1 MAPGSGPTH
10 HVEMVC
16 RVCDPHG
23 PHRLRNP
30 RLLLPAVAL
39 ALLLLG
45 PLLPFATPLRAMA
58 PLLGVALLFARLS
71 LRLGPRTGTLEL
83 GAGRVTLRA
92 GPLSQTIRAADVRA
106 ASTTRTPRGV
116 ALALVRREV
125 GSRPLLLEVDRFE
138 QLEEIRK
145 SLKLGY
151 LGFGEISWPARAGAG
166 RVFSAAASLLLGV
179 GWGVMALAAACGNAA
194 LVLTLALAAVP
205 LSGLVLLAT
214 AIPWSARP
222 RVSLTPHAV
231 RLVDG
236 TGVSSI
242 SYGDVV
248 GVDGEADGQT
258 ARRPFL
264 RSPRALVL
272 RTDAGHVAV
281 PTEEL
286 LAEERE
292 HLRSQ
297 IECAVERAH
306 GYGPP
311 PPEVP
316 PPLSRLAPHGEPTRA
331 WLERVDAAAASLGEG
346 GAYRQ
351 TELRTED
358 LWWALESPDA
368 PASLRMA
375 AARVLARVAPAEA
388 RVRIAH
394 VLDSERDLATRVR
407 ICAGLEEN
415 LDAVAQT
422 LDRLDRGWLA
432 R

>member
-1 MAPGSGPTH
+1 MAPAPTPTH
-10 HVEMVC
+10 DVEMVC

-30 RLLLPAVAL
+30 RLLLPALAL

-45 PLLPFATPLRAMA
+45 PLLPFAAPVRAMA
-58 PLLGVALLFARLS
+58 PLLGIALLFARLS

-83 GAGRVTLRA
+83 LADRVTLRA

-106 ASTTRTPRGV
+106 ASTTRTPGGV

-125 GSRPLLLEVDRFE
+125 GSRPLLLEVDRVE
-138 QLEEIRK
+138 QLEEIRR

-151 LGFGEISWPARAGAG
+151 LGFGEISWPARAGAARIFG
-166 RVFSAAASLLLGV
+166 AAPSLLLGL
-179 GWGVMALAAACGNAA
+179 GWGVMAVAAACGNAA
-194 LVLTLALAAVP
+194 LVLALALAAVP
-205 LSGLVLLAT
+205 LSGLALLAT
-214 AIPWSARP
+214 AIPWSPRP
-222 RVSLTPHAV
+222 RLSLTPHAV
-231 RLVDG
+231 NLVDG
-236 TGVSSI
+236 TGVSSV
-242 SYGDVV
+242 SYGDIVAV
-248 GVDGEADGQT
+248 RGH
-258 ARRPFL
+258 FL
-264 RSPRALVL
+264 RSPRRLVL
-272 RTDAGHVAV
+272 RTAAGYLAV
-281 PTEEL
+281 PTDEL

-306 GYGPP
+306 GCGPP

-388 RVRIAH
+388 RVRIADA
-394 VLDSERDLATRVR
+394 LASERDVATRMR
-407 ICAGLEEN
+407 IRIGLEEN
-415 LDAVAQT
+415 VDVAART
-422 LDRLDRGWLA
+422 IDRLDRGWLA
-432 R
+432 

>member
-1 MAPGSGPTH
+1 MAPAPTPTH
-10 HVEMVC
+10 DVEMVC

-30 RLLLPAVAL
+30 RLLLPALAL

-45 PLLPFATPLRAMA
+45 PLLPFAAPVRAMA
-58 PLLGVALLFARLS
+58 PLLGIALLFARMS
-71 LRLGPRTGTLEL
+71 LRLGPRRGTLEL
-83 GAGRVTLRA
+83 QADRVHLRA

-106 ASTTRTPRGV
+106 ASTTRTPGGV
-116 ALALVRREV
+116 ALALVRRDV
-125 GSRPLLLEVDRFE
+125 GSRPLLLEVDRVE
-138 QLEEIRK
+138 QLEEIRH

-151 LGFGEISWPARAGAG
+151 LGFGEVAWPARAGAARFFG
-166 RVFSAAASLLLGV
+166 AAPSLLLGL

-194 LVLTLALAAVP
+194 LVLALALAAVP
-205 LSGLVLLAT
+205 LSALALLAT
-214 AIPWSARP
+214 AIPWSPRP

-231 RLVDG
+231 TLVEG
-236 TGVSSI
+236 TGVSSV

-248 GVDGEADGQT
+248 AVDAE
-258 ARRPFL
+258 ARRV
-264 RSPRALVL
+264 VL
-272 RTDAGHVAV
+272 RTGVGYLAV

-297 IECAVERAH
+297 IECAVERARGCGH
-306 GYGPP
+306 P

-316 PPLSRLAPHGEPTRA
+316 PPLSRLAPRGEPTRA

-394 VLDSERDLATRVR
+394 VLDSERDLGTRVR
-407 ICAGLEEN
+407 IRIGLEEN
-415 LDAVAQT
+415 LDVAAQR
-422 LDRLDRGWLA
+422 LDRLDGGWLA
-432 R
+432 G

>member
-1 MAPGSGPTH
+1 MAPNSRPTH
-10 HVEMVC
+10 DVEMVC

-30 RLLLPAVAL
+30 RLMLPALAL

-45 PLLPFATPLRAMA
+45 PLLPFAAPVRAMA
-58 PLLGVALLFARLS
+58 PLLGIALLFARLS
-71 LRLGPRTGTLEL
+71 LRLRPRRGTLEL
-83 GAGRVTLRA
+83 SAGRVTLRA
-92 GPLSQTIRAADVRA
+92 GPLSQTVRAADVRA
-106 ASTTRTPRGV
+106 ASTTRTPRGA

-138 QLEEIRK
+138 QLEEIRN

-151 LGFGEISWPARAGAG
+151 LGFGQISWPARAGPG
-166 RVFSAAASLLLGV
+166 RIFGTAASLLIGL

-194 LVLTLALAAVP
+194 LVLALALGAVP

-214 AIPWSARP
+214 AIPWSPRP
-222 RVSLTPHAV
+222 RVSLTPLAV
-231 RLVDG
+231 NLSDG
-236 TGVSSI
+236 NGLSSVS
-242 SYGDVV
+242 YRDVV
-248 GVDGEADGQT
+248 AVDAEP
-258 ARRPFL
+258 RR
-264 RSPRALVL
+264 LVL
-272 RTDAGHVAV
+272 RTADGYLAV
-281 PTEEL
+281 STEEL
-286 LAEERE
+286 FTEERE

-306 GYGPP
+306 GCGHP

-316 PPLSRLAPHGEPTRA
+316 PPLSRLAPRGEPTRA

-358 LWWALESPDA
+358 LWWALESPDS

-394 VLDSERDLATRVR
+394 VLASERDLATRVR
-407 ICAGLEEN
+407 IRIGLEEN

>member
-1 MAPGSGPTH
+1 MAPAWGPTH
-10 HVEMVC
+10 DVEMVC

-23 PHRLRNP
+23 PYRLRNP
-30 RLLLPAVAL
+30 RLLLPALAL

-45 PLLPFATPLRAMA
+45 PLLPLAAPVRAMA

-71 LRLGPRTGTLEL
+71 LRLGPRSGTLEL
-83 GAGRVTLRA
+83 QAGRVTLRA

-106 ASTTRTPRGV
+106 ASTTRTTGGV

-125 GSRPLLLEVDRFE
+125 GSHPLLLEVDRFE
-138 QLEEIRK
+138 QLEEIRS

-151 LGFGEISWPARAGAG
+151 LGFGQISWPARAGAG
-166 RVFSAAASLLLGV
+166 RIFGAAGSLLLGL
-179 GWGVMALAAACGNAA
+179 GWSVMALAAACGNAE
-194 LVLTLALAAVP
+194 LVLALALGAVP
-205 LSGLVLLAT
+205 LSGFVLLAT
-214 AIPWSARP
+214 AIPWSPRP
-222 RVSLTPHAV
+222 KVSLTPHAV
-231 RLVDG
+231 SLVDG
-236 TGVSSI
+236 AGVSSV
-242 SYGDVV
+242 SYDDVV
-248 GVDGEADGQT
+248 AVDAEP
-258 ARRPFL
+258 RR
-264 RSPRALVL
+264 LVL
-272 RTDAGHVAV
+272 RTASGHLAV

-306 GYGPP
+306 GCGPP

-316 PPLSRLAPHGEPTRA
+316 PPLSRLAPRGEPTRA

-368 PASLRMA
+368 PAPLRMA
-375 AARVLARVAPAEA
+375 AARVLARVAPGEA
-388 RVRIAH
+388 RARIAY
-394 VLDSERDLATRVR
+394 VLASERDLATRVR
-407 ICAGLEEN
+407 IRIGLEEN
-415 LDAVAQT
+415 LDAVVQT

-432 R
+432 G